1 MTGITATILSGKI
14 RDLELGWV
22 FVELILQQSLVLL
35 KCMQGRWNRE
45 YRAGSNLPPPH
56 ILAEKEATILSG
68 KIRNLELGWVFV
80 ELVLQQSLI
89 LLKCM
94 QSRWNR
100 GHRAGSNLP
109 PPHIL
114 AEIEATILS
123 GKIRD
128 LDSRTWTSLCWT
140 HLAAE
145 LHPSQMYVEPLEQG
159 AQGRVQ
165 YS

>member
-1 MTGITATILSGKI
+1 
-14 RDLELGWV
+14 
-22 FVELILQQSLVLL
+22 
-35 KCMQGRWNRE
+35 MQGRWNRGH
-45 YRAGSNLPPPH
+45 RAGSNLPPPH
-56 ILAEKEATILSG
+56 ILAEKATILSG
-68 KIRNLELGWVFV
+68 KIRDL

-128 LDSRTWTSLCWT
+128 LDSRTWTSLC
-140 HLAAE
+140 
-145 LHPSQMYVEPLEQG
+145 
-159 AQGRVQ
+159 
-165 YS
+165 